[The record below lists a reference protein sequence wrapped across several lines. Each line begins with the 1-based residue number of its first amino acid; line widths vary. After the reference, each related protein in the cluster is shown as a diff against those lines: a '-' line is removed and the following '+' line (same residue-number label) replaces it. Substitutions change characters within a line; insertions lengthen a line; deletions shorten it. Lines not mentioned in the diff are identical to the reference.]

1 MLAYTNVTGNERM
14 ALSICMKC
22 GKTKCLKK
30 MLAQSLLNTG
40 MLADQNAMKQ
50 NTKNRKLITICMLLN
65 AQGQWVQE
73 QMLYAK
79 CANLINTQ
87 NKMLRSSVVGKLLKF
102 ETSC

>member
-1 MLAYTNVTGNERM
+1 MSIRQKVLAYTNVTCNERM

-30 MLAQSLLNTG
+30 LLAQSLLKTG
-40 MLADQNAMKQ
+40 MLAYQNAMKQ

-73 QMLYAK
+73 QMPNAK

-87 NKMLRSSVVGKLLKF
+87 TK
-102 ETSC
+102 C

>member
-40 MLADQNAMKQ
+40 MLADQNAMEQ
-50 NTKNRKLITICMLLN
+50 DTKNRMLITICKLLS

-73 QMLYAK
+73 QMPNAE
-79 CANLINTQ
+79 CANLMYTQ
-87 NKMLRSSVVGKLLKF
+87 TK
-102 ETSC
+102 C